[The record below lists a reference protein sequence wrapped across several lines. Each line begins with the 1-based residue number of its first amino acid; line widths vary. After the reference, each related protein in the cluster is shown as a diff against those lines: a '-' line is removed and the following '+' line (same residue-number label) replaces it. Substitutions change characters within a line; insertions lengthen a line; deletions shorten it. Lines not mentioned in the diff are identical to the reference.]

1 MHWRALFSK
10 VQEMSPSQV
19 KEYIQHQP
27 GKGFQLVDVR
37 QPGEY
42 GGGHLPGAL
51 LIPLKEL
58 PGRLPELDPQ
68 QPTIVYCAVGGR
80 SLAAAQFLQG
90 QGFAEVYNMPGG
102 IKGWQE
108 RVATG
113 AMAVGLEIFTG
124 DEEYADG
131 AAMAYAMEDGL
142 QQFYLA
148 LAARSEVAVKK
159 TIFTRLAGFE
169 GLHKTRLLAE
179 FGHPHGADTA
189 MPTSPSMV
197 EGGYK
202 LEELLNQVG
211 GQHRDLAAI
220 LNLAMAMET
229 QALDL
234 YSRMAHQS
242 NRPATKAFFLAMADE
257 EKGHLGYLAQE
268 LDRVLAGSGVER
280 P

>member
-10 VQEMSPSQV
+10 VQEMSPAQV
-19 KEYIQHQP
+19 KEFIHSQP
-27 GKGFQLVDVR
+27 GKGFQLIDVR

-42 GGGHLPGAL
+42 GSGHLPGAL

-58 PGRLPELDPQ
+58 PGRSTELDPR

-80 SLAAAQFLQG
+80 SSAAAQFLQG
-90 QGFAEVYNMPGG
+90 QGFSEVYNMPGG

-113 AMAVGLEIFTG
+113 PMAVDLEIFTG
-124 DEEYADG
+124 DEEYTDG

-148 LAARSEVAVKK
+148 LAEQAEAEEEQAMFK
-159 TIFTRLAGFE
+159 RLAGFE
-169 GLHKTRLLAE
+169 ALHKTRLLAE
-179 FGHPHGADTA
+179 FVHRHGADAA
-189 MPTSPSMV
+189 MPARPGLM
-197 EGGYK
+197 EGGYGVDD
-202 LEELLNQVG
+202 LLDQVG
-211 GQHRDLAAI
+211 GQHLDLTAILDLA
-220 LNLAMAMET
+220 MTMET

-234 YSRMAHQS
+234 YSRMAQQS
-242 NRPATKAFFLAMADE
+242 SRPATKALFLAMADE

-268 LDRVLAGSGVER
+268 LDRVLAR
-280 P
+280 PEE